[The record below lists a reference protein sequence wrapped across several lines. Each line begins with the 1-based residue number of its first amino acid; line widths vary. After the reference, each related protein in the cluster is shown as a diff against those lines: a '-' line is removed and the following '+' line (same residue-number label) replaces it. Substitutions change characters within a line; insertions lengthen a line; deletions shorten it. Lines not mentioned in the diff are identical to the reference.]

1 MASRI
6 YAAQDSKYRQS
17 AVARVLGGDMMSQI
31 RRSTAGSQRNG
42 AGGVDVEV
50 LLKGAEMLCTV
61 YPVTGAQERI
71 EMLRVQYQ
79 QYADVLRRLEY
90 EVQCQGRELEE
101 MSLRGRQRYGQ
112 EDEDED
118 MMDVDEPE
126 EEEEEQGMVVT
137 DEDIQR
143 EIEAIRALEQRK
155 RDLERRVDGLDQD
168 IGQMMGWKGI
178 GKEKE
183 EMKNEKKEK
192 KWNHRSSALAR

>member
-1 MASRI
+1 
-6 YAAQDSKYRQS
+6 
-17 AVARVLGGDMMSQI
+17 MMSQI

-168 IGQMMGWKGI
+168 IGQMMG
-178 GKEKE
+178 
-183 EMKNEKKEK
+183 
-192 KWNHRSSALAR
+192 